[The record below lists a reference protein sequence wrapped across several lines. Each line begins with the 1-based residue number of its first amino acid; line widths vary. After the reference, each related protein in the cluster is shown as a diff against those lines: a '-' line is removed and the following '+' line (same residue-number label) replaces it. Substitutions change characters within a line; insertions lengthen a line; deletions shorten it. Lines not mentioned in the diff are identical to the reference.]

1 MAVLCRWILV
11 LTLLLGGG
19 PRLWAASPAD
29 QALKTAVELFKGT
42 FYVEAEAQLADYC
55 QKNPTSPR
63 LPEAILVQAQAR
75 LELTNYAGA
84 IELLTANQAKA
95 GTNADQYLFWLGEA
109 YARKGDWRAASD
121 AFAKLVKE
129 QPTSSRC
136 LEASVGEASARSA
149 LARAEPAEWQHV
161 IGLLQET
168 NGLFQ
173 SAARTNAA
181 GELVPRGYL
190 LLSEAQLAAKDYR
203 AAEMTLQALTNRLM
217 SPRLGWQWQYLLCRI
232 QLADGRTNGA
242 LRGTTNLLIIASG
255 GAQTNLLAELG
266 GTTNLLAIAARGA
279 QTNLLAESAAFQ
291 AGLFE
296 RLGETNKAIDAYE
309 PNLAI
314 GIPADRQHQALL
326 KITELFLAQGKIAE
340 AAETLETFL
349 ARYPEAASADVA
361 WLTLGELRLR
371 QCEAGLG
378 KIQTAPATTNAPAV
392 TNDVL
397 QLALVSFNTLAK
409 KFPQSPYLGKAQLDL
424 GWCYAR
430 QGDQAAFRAAVSSL
444 PMSKELA
451 TNYFRLAETQFQQT
465 NYAGAIKSYQ
475 AIIEKF
481 GALPEVQTN
490 LFEPALYQI
499 VRAGLA
505 GGDLAAATNA
515 TQNLRAWYP
524 KSLSTASA
532 VLLTAQDMNRQ
543 GNPAAAA
550 AARKI
555 LLDFDQAVP
564 DAPLRPERQLA
575 VAATWEQEKNWTEAV
590 TRYDGWLASFTD
602 HTNRPQAEYHRAWDT
617 YYAGQT
623 TNALTLFSEFI
634 VKHPT
639 NEFARLARSWV
650 ATYYY
655 NLGDYPQAELNYQLL
670 VRDTNWPPD
679 LLTYQAQL
687 MAGLAAAGHQGWKD
701 AKIDFLSL
709 YEITINYTNGPIHDL
724 GLEAL
729 FAHGQTLMAH
739 QDPADTNKLANCE
752 EATRVFGRVHDENP
766 TNQLAVQALLQ
777 KAKCYKEWAL
787 AKQQYDS
794 LTNALNAY
802 EQVVHSAQAD
812 VAARSEAKVGQAI
825 VLEKWA
831 QQKTGKE
838 RTALLEQALN
848 HCLEVVYNK
857 NFLRDDEKL
866 HEFWT
871 KEAGLKGL
879 ELADAS
885 QAWSQEMGLYGQLTN
900 SVWPSLPASMVK
912 RVKEAQE
919 KLDREKASR

>member
-1 MAVLCRWILV
+1 MAVQCRWILV
-11 LTLLLGGG
+11 LTLLLAGGQ
-19 PRLWAASPAD
+19 RLWAASPAERAFD
-29 QALKTAVELFKGT
+29 AAVKAFRDT
-42 FYVEAEAQLADYC
+42 FYSRAEAQLADFC

-84 IELLTANQAKA
+84 IELLIANQAKA

-121 AFAKLVKE
+121 TFAKLVKE
-129 QPTSSRC
+129 QPTSPRC

-149 LARAEPAEWQHV
+149 LARTEPAEWQRV

-203 AAEMTLQALTNRLM
+203 AAEATLQPLTNRLM
-217 SPRLGWQWQYLLCRI
+217 SPRLGWQLQYLLCRI
-232 QLADGRTNGA
+232 QLADGRTNAALQGA
-242 LRGTTNLLIIASG
+242 
-255 GAQTNLLAELG
+255 TNLLAM
-266 GTTNLLAIAARGA
+266 AAKDA
-279 QTNLLAESAAFQ
+279 QPSLLAESAAFQ
-291 AGLFE
+291 ASLFE
-296 RLGETNKAIDAYE
+296 HLGQPNDAVVAYQK
-309 PNLAI
+309 NLAEN
-314 GIPADRQHQALL
+314 IPADRQRQALL
-326 KITELFLAQGKIAE
+326 KITELSLAQTNIPQ
-340 AAETLETFL
+340 AAQMLETFL
-349 ARYPEAASADVA
+349 ARYPEAASADLA

-371 QCEAGLG
+371 QCEAGVG
-378 KIQTAPATTNAPAV
+378 VIQTAPATTNAPAA

-397 QLALVSFNTLAK
+397 QLALGSFNTLVK

-430 QGDQAAFRAAVSSL
+430 EGDQAAFQTAVSGL

-490 LFEPALYQI
+490 LFEPALYQM

-515 TQNLRAWYP
+515 TQNLRALYP
-524 KSLSTASA
+524 KTLSAASA

-543 GNPAAAA
+543 GNPVAAA

-564 DAPLRPERQLA
+564 DAPLKPERQLA
-575 VAATWEQEKNWTEAV
+575 VAATWEQEKNWAEAV
-590 TRYDGWLASFTD
+590 TQYDGWLASFTNHLD
-602 HTNRPQAEYHRAWDT
+602 GPQAEYHRAWDT
-617 YYAGQT
+617 FYAGRT

-634 VKHPT
+634 IKYPT
-639 NEFARLARSWV
+639 NEFARLARLWV
-650 ATYYY
+650 ADYYY
-655 NLGDYPQAELNYQLL
+655 NLGAHAQAELNYQLL
-670 VRDTNWPPD
+670 VRDTNCAPD
-679 LLTYQAQL
+679 LLTYGAQL
-687 MAGLAAAGHQGWKD
+687 MAGLAAAGRQGWSD

-709 YEITINYTNGPIHDL
+709 YNNTNGPSGDEKVHQRFEDL
-724 GLEAL
+724 RLQAL
-729 FAHGQTLMAH
+729 FAYGQTLMSH
-739 QDPADTNKLANCE
+739 LEPTDTNRLANCE
-752 EATRVFGRVHDENP
+752 EATRVFGRVYDKNP
-766 TNQLAVQALLQ
+766 TNQLAVQALLE

-787 AKQQYDS
+787 ARLQYDS

-848 HCLEVVYNK
+848 HCLDVVYGRPEV
-857 NFLRDDEKL
+857 LHGDEKL
-866 HEFWT
+866 HELWT

-879 ELADAS
+879 DLADAL
-885 QAWSQEMGLYGQLTN
+885 QAWSQEVGLYGQLTN
-900 SVWPSLPASMVK
+900 SVWPQLPASVVK
-912 RVKEAQE
+912 RAKEAQE

>member
-1 MAVLCRWILV
+1 
-11 LTLLLGGG
+11 
-19 PRLWAASPAD
+19 
-29 QALKTAVELFKGT
+29 
-42 FYVEAEAQLADYC
+42 
-55 QKNPTSPR
+55 
-63 LPEAILVQAQAR
+63 
-75 LELTNYAGA
+75 
-84 IELLTANQAKA
+84 
-95 GTNADQYLFWLGEA
+95 
-109 YARKGDWRAASD
+109 
-121 AFAKLVKE
+121 
-129 QPTSSRC
+129 
-136 LEASVGEASARSA
+136 
-149 LARAEPAEWQHV
+149 V

-173 SAARTNAA
+173 SAARTNATS
-181 GELVPRGYL
+181 ELVPRGYL

-203 AAEMTLQALTNRLM
+203 AAEVTLQSLTNRLM
-217 SPRLGWQWQYLLCRI
+217 SPRLGWQLQYLLCRI
-232 QLADGRTNGA
+232 QLADGRTNAA
-242 LRGTTNLLIIASG
+242 L
-255 GAQTNLLAELG
+255 Q
-266 GTTNLLAIAARGA
+266 GTTNLLAMAAKNA
-279 QTNLLAESAAFQ
+279 QPNLLAESAAFQ
-291 AGLFE
+291 ASLLE
-296 RLGETNKAIDAYE
+296 RLGETNKAIGAYQ

-314 GIPADRQHQALL
+314 GIPDDRQRQALL
-326 KITELFLAQGKIAE
+326 KITELFLGQGKIAE

-349 ARYPEAASADVA
+349 ARYPEAATADLA

-397 QLALVSFNTLAK
+397 QLALVSFNTLVK

-430 QGDQAAFRAAVSSL
+430 EGDQAAFQAAVSGL

-451 TNYFRLAETQFQQT
+451 TNYFRLAETQFHQT

-481 GALPEVQTN
+481 GVLPEVQTN
-490 LFEPALYQI
+490 LFEPALYQM

-505 GGDLAAATNA
+505 GGDLAVATNA
-515 TQNLRAWYP
+515 TQNLRALYP
-524 KSLSTASA
+524 KSLSAASA

-555 LLDFDQAVP
+555 LLDFEQAVP

-575 VAATWEQEKNWTEAV
+575 VAATWEQGKNWAEAV
-590 TRYDGWLASFTD
+590 TQYDGWLASFTNHQD
-602 HTNRPQAEYHRAWDT
+602 RPQAEYHRAWDT
-617 YYAGQT
+617 SYAGRT
-623 TNALTLFSEFI
+623 TNALALFSELI
-634 VKHPT
+634 VKYPT
-639 NEFARLARSWV
+639 NEFARLARLWV

-655 NLGDYPQAELNYQLL
+655 NLGYYPQADLNYQLL

-679 LLTYQAQL
+679 VLTYEAQL
-687 MAGLAAAGHQGWKD
+687 MAGLAAAGRQGWDD
-701 AKIDFLSL
+701 AKKDFLSL
-709 YEITINYTNGPIHDL
+709 YEITINNTNGPIHDL

-802 EQVVHSAQAD
+802 EQVLHSAQAD

-831 QQKTGKE
+831 QQKAGKE

-848 HCLEVVYNK
+848 HCLDVVYNK

-879 ELADAS
+879 DLADTL
-885 QAWSQEMGLYGQLTN
+885 QAWSQEVGLYGQLTN
-900 SVWPSLPASMVK
+900 SVWPQLPASVVK